1 MKNNSENKQKFSFF
15 KAPVTNIT
23 PYRDITL
30 LDAYR
35 VITGKYY
42 KPQTKKLRFISD
54 KQENRHYKSTH
65 FPYCTFSGI
74 FTRRNEDSLINHSNY
89 IALDFDHIENIE
101 ILKRQLLKDPY
112 FQTEL
117 LFVSP
122 NGAGLKWLVSI
133 DVNGKYSHADWF
145 QALYN
150 YIHETYSIKI
160 DKSCRDIA
168 RASFLCHDPDAF
180 IHPKYLVR

>member
-1 MKNNSENKQKFSFF
+1 MKKKRHNKQKFSFF
-15 KAPVTNIT
+15 KAPVTNVT

-42 KPQTKKLRFISD
+42 QQQTKKLRSLSN
-54 KQENRHYKSTH
+54 KQENRRFKATH
-65 FPYCTFSGI
+65 FPYCTFSGT
-74 FTRRNEDSLINHSNY
+74 FTRRNEDALIQHSGL

-101 ILKRQLLKDPY
+101 TLKRQLLKDPY

-122 NGAGLKWLVSI
+122 NGAGLKWIVSI

-145 QALYN
+145 QAIYN
-150 YIHETYSIKI
+150 YIHETYSIDI
-160 DKSCRDIA
+160 DKSCRDVA
-168 RASFLCHDPDAF
+168 RASFLCYDPEAF
-180 IHPKYLVR
+180 IHPKYLVQ

>member
-1 MKNNSENKQKFSFF
+1 MKRETNIKQKFSFF
-15 KAPVTNIT
+15 KAPVTNVT

-42 KPQTKKLRFISD
+42 KPQTLKLRSLSD
-54 KQENRHYKSTH
+54 KQENRRYKSTH
-65 FPYCTFSGI
+65 FPYCTFSGT
-74 FTRRNEDSLINHSNY
+74 FTRRNEDALIKHSNY
-89 IALDFDHIENIE
+89 IALDFDHIEDIQT
-101 ILKRQLLKDPY
+101 LKLQLLKDPY

-122 NGAGLKWLVSI
+122 NGAGLKWIVSI
-133 DVNGKYSHADWF
+133 DVTGKYSHADWF
-145 QALYN
+145 QAIYN
-150 YIHETYSIKI
+150 YIRETYSIEI

-168 RASFLCHDPDAF
+168 RASFLCYDPEAF
-180 IHPKYLVR
+180 IHPKYLVQ

>member
-1 MKNNSENKQKFSFF
+1 MNNKTNIKQKFSFF
-15 KAPVTNIT
+15 KAPVTNVT

-42 KPQTKKLRFISD
+42 KTHTQKLRSITE
-54 KQENRHYKSTH
+54 KQENRKYKATH

-74 FTRRNEDSLINHSNY
+74 FTRRNEDALIRHSNY

-101 ILKRQLLKDPY
+101 TLKRRLLKDPY

-117 LFVSP
+117 LFVSA
-122 NGAGLKWLVSI
+122 NGAGLKWILSINVS
-133 DVNGKYSHADWF
+133 GKYSHADWF
-145 QALYN
+145 LAIYN
-150 YIHETYSIKI
+150 YINETYNIEI
-160 DKSCRDIA
+160 DKACRDIP
-168 RASFLCHDPDAF
+168 RASFLCYDPDAF
-180 IHPKYLVR
+180 IHPKYLVQ